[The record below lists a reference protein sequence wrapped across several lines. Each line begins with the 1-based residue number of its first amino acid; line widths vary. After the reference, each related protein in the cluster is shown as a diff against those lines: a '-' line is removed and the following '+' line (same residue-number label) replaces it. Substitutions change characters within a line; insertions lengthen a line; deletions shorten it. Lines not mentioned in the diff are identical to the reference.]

1 MSMPVVRLG
10 DSCSGHDSYSP
21 RPSVSGSTN
30 IFVNGIPA
38 HRMGDAWDTHCAV
51 SCHTGNAIAGSPT
64 VFANSIPLCRIGDAI
79 DCGSTMVTGSPNVFS
94 G

>member
-1 MSMPVVRLG
+1 MSMSVVRLG

-30 IFVNGIPA
+30 VFVNGIPV
-38 HRMGDAWDTHCAV
+38 HRIGDAWDIHSAT
-51 SCHTGNAIAGSPT
+51 SSHTGSAIGGSST
-64 VFANSIPLCRIGDAI
+64 VSANGIPLCRIGDAI

>member
-10 DSCSGHDSYSP
+10 DSCSGHDDYSP

-30 IFVNGIPA
+30 VFVNGIPA
-38 HRMGDAWDTHCAV
+38 HRMGDAWDIHSTD
-51 SCHTGNAIAGSPT
+51 SSHTGSAIAGSST
-64 VFANSIPLCRIGDAI
+64 VFANGIPLCRIGDAI